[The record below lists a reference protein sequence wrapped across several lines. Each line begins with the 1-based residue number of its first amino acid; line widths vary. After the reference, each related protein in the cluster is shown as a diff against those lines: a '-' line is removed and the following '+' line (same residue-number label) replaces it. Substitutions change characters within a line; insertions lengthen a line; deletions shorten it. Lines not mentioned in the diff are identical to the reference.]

1 MNFFFPDLGVLCL
14 SENANASMHN
24 ILTPRGALVRDA
36 KAWADYLT
44 ESLRLYGDRTQIMVT
59 SHAWP
64 RFGNDRVRDFIA
76 AHRDAYKYLHDQ
88 TVRLMNAG
96 YTDREISE
104 HVRLPTRSRAA
115 GSIAAITAP

>member
-1 MNFFFPDLGVLCL
+1 M
-14 SENANASMHN
+14 
-24 ILTPRGALVRDA
+24 R

-64 RFGNDRVRDFIA
+64 RFGNDRVRDFIS

-104 HVRLPTRSRAA
+104 QRALARRARAPLVQSRLLWHA
-115 GSIAAITAP
+115 